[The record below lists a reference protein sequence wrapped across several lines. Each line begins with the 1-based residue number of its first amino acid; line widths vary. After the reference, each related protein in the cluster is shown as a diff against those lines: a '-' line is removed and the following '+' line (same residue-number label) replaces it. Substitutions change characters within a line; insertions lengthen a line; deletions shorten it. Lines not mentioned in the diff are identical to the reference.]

1 MSNQTLQNLGDAIF
15 GDIDNNPFLNE
26 LYDNILY
33 NYAITKFN
41 LTEKRQMREV
51 DVVSALRFADLLSK
65 STHAVNRD
73 KHKMWAQE
81 IIILLYSL
89 YPDNPDVR
97 FYAGSVFANTGN
109 YQARKII
116 ESDFYGTTALERF
129 FAEYQNDYLTIP
141 AAPELRFFG
150 AQKNAYDH
158 LSDDHFSYSGPTS
171 MGKSFLMRMYIKDQ
185 IQRGVKMNFALIVPT
200 KALINEIYK
209 QVIDEDLKNLLS
221 EHNYKVV
228 TAAGDIALEGKHNFI
243 LVLTPERLLYLLI
256 SKPDLQ
262 IDYLFIDEAHKL
274 SGKNSRG
281 PFYYKTVDMLLK
293 RKKKPHFVF
302 ASPNIPNPEVY
313 LKSHFGK
320 EYDEALEQF
329 VLEHPER
336 VCQFASLDDNNIS
349 QQARDF
355 KQLSIQNPDCVMF
368 LDRGA
373 EEKPYYVRNGK
384 LILFASD
391 RLMEIDGRLTF
402 SQPISDI
409 WDDVLP
415 NDIHNEGGVELKK
428 GKKPEKLIARILE
441 LCTDEGDLV
450 IDFFAGSGT
459 TGAVAMKMH
468 RRFILCEQMDYIE
481 TITRQR
487 IINTMMGDTRGVSVN
502 YGWQGGGS
510 FVYCELAKLNQTVV
524 EEIEAAADDETLTA
538 IYEKM
543 ISSGFISYKV
553 NPASIAAAADDFAAL
568 SLDDKK
574 RFLMEIL
581 DKNLLYVNY
590 CDMDDEEFGIS
601 DADKAFTRSFYRE
614 G

>member
-1 MSNQTLQNLGDAIF
+1 MSDSFDKTLRGKHFDEVFTEVTHTETLGLKNPEQLRLFHLNVNNNAFSSDKLEQFLRRNIGLYVFSRAQIEEYNIEGDAYSVGMDALDIMRRNGNPGQKGTGNDLGEILLYVFLEQVLGAPKIMSKVELQTGAKQYGSKCDGIHLLSLEQEF
-15 GDIDNNPFLNE
+15 GMP
-26 LYDNILY
+26 
-33 NYAITKFN
+33 YAITKFN
-41 LTEKRQMREV
+41 LTDKRQMREI

-65 STHAVNRD
+65 STHAMNRD

-89 YPDNPDVR
+89 YPDNPDVK

-109 YQARKII
+109 YQARRII
-116 ESDFYGTTALERF
+116 DSDFYGTTALERF

-185 IQRGVKMNFALIVPT
+185 IQHGVKMNFALIVPT

-302 ASPNIPNPEVY
+302 
-313 LKSHFGK
+313 
-320 EYDEALEQF
+320 
-329 VLEHPER
+329 
-336 VCQFASLDDNNIS
+336 
-349 QQARDF
+349 
-355 KQLSIQNPDCVMF
+355 
-368 LDRGA
+368 
-373 EEKPYYVRNGK
+373 
-384 LILFASD
+384 
-391 RLMEIDGRLTF
+391 
-402 SQPISDI
+402 
-409 WDDVLP
+409 
-415 NDIHNEGGVELKK
+415 
-428 GKKPEKLIARILE
+428 
-441 LCTDEGDLV
+441 
-450 IDFFAGSGT
+450 
-459 TGAVAMKMH
+459 
-468 RRFILCEQMDYIE
+468 
-481 TITRQR
+481 
-487 IINTMMGDTRGVSVN
+487 
-502 YGWQGGGS
+502 
-510 FVYCELAKLNQTVV
+510 
-524 EEIEAAADDETLTA
+524 
-538 IYEKM
+538 
-543 ISSGFISYKV
+543 
-553 NPASIAAAADDFAAL
+553 
-568 SLDDKK
+568 
-574 RFLMEIL
+574 
-581 DKNLLYVNY
+581 
-590 CDMDDEEFGIS
+590 
-601 DADKAFTRSFYRE
+601 
-614 G
+614 

>member
-1 MSNQTLQNLGDAIF
+1 MSNQILHNLGDAIF
-15 GDIDNNPFLNE
+15 ADIDNNPFLNE
-26 LYDNILY
+26 LYDDILY

-41 LTEKRQMREV
+41 LTDKRQMREI

-65 STHAVNRD
+65 STHAMNRD

-89 YPDNPDVR
+89 YPDNPDVK

-109 YQARKII
+109 YQARRII
-116 ESDFYGTTALERF
+116 DSDFYGTTALERF

-185 IQRGVKMNFALIVPT
+185 IQHGVKMNFALIVPT

-313 LKSHFGK
+313 LKLLTDIETDGDDSHLCSTFSPVAQIK
-320 EYDEALEQF
+320 FSIDLNNFTVSVYNDHTAISSNRAYFYSSNNFCAL
-329 VLEHPER
+329 R
-336 VCQFASLDDNNIS
+336 CTC
-349 QQARDF
+349 R
-355 KQLSIQNPDCVMF
+355 SI
-368 LDRGA
+368 
-373 EEKPYYVRNGK
+373 
-384 LILFASD
+384 ILNLFS
-391 RLMEIDGRLTF
+391 GRL
-402 SQPISDI
+402 
-409 WDDVLP
+409 
-415 NDIHNEGGVELKK
+415 
-428 GKKPEKLIARILE
+428 
-441 LCTDEGDLV
+441 
-450 IDFFAGSGT
+450 
-459 TGAVAMKMH
+459 
-468 RRFILCEQMDYIE
+468 
-481 TITRQR
+481 
-487 IINTMMGDTRGVSVN
+487 
-502 YGWQGGGS
+502 
-510 FVYCELAKLNQTVV
+510 
-524 EEIEAAADDETLTA
+524 
-538 IYEKM
+538 
-543 ISSGFISYKV
+543 
-553 NPASIAAAADDFAAL
+553 
-568 SLDDKK
+568 
-574 RFLMEIL
+574 
-581 DKNLLYVNY
+581 
-590 CDMDDEEFGIS
+590 
-601 DADKAFTRSFYRE
+601 
-614 G
+614 